1 MTINF
6 ANDTTTIVMN
16 ALASQDVQ
24 VKNMLYRAQAIETL
38 IDYLKSHPEGACT
51 RELNLAIVEGIGGQA
66 AYHAP
71 YAETLLAWF
80 NKYNWVTSE
89 IRTEETV
96 EVTFDEF
103 LDKWDTIDYNPDG
116 TITVHWKDHTPKTLH
131 NYTIVDTWY
140 ILGRQVYRVKGKY
153 NVQVKRKYWI
163 WKKA

>member
-38 IDYLKSHPEGACT
+38 IDYLKSHPEGVCT
-51 RELNLAIVEGIGGQA
+51 RELNKAIVEGIGGQA
-66 AYHAP
+66 AYYVP

-80 NKYNWVTSE
+80 DKYNWVTSE

-96 EVTFDEF
+96 EVTFDEIF
-103 LDKWDTIDYNPDG
+103 DGWDTIDYNPDG
-116 TITVHWKDHTPKTLH
+116 TITVHWAGHTPKTLYD
-131 NYTIVDTWY
+131 YTIDNTYLWQ
-140 ILGRQVYRVKGKY
+140 RRRVKGKY
-153 NVQVKRKYWI
+153 NVQVRRKYWI